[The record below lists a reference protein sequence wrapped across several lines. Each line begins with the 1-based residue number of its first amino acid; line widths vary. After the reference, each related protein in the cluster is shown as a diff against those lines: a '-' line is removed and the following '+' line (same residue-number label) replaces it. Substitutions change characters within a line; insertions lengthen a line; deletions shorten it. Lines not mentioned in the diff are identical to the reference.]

1 MLPFLIANGLFS
13 YRDYYS
19 ARKSGYYNKVKM
31 QLSEKEVEID
41 GVKMREVRKLN
52 AQGHQTSVLTT
63 HRKLSM
69 VLIALY
75 MFSRWAQENFF
86 RYMRQEYD
94 IDRIIQYGVS
104 EIDSNI
110 MVVNREYS
118 NLTYQIKKVRER
130 ISMHQAKL
138 YTLIEENV
146 HTEMEQ
152 TSQNLKQQMELRQPI
167 ESLQQQYQSLI
178 ETRKNKPYK
187 ISIGQMP
194 QNTRYNKLNTESKY
208 LQNIIKIIC
217 YRAETAFAN
226 TMASCYSK
234 NRDEIRAQVKSVIFS
249 KADLIPDEVN
259 KTLTIKLYSLATKRD
274 NLAVQK
280 DCDLLNDTETIFPGT
295 NMTLVFKTATT

>member
-1 MLPFLIANGLFS
+1 
-13 YRDYYS
+13 
-19 ARKSGYYNKVKM
+19 M

-130 ISMHQAKL
+130 IAMHQAKL

-178 ETRKNKPYK
+178 ETRRNKPYK

-194 QNTRYNKLNTESKY
+194 QSTRYNKLNTESKY
-208 LQNIIKIIC
+208 F
-217 YRAETAFAN
+217 AEHH
-226 TMASCYSK
+226 
-234 NRDEIRAQVKSVIFS
+234 
-249 KADLIPDEVN
+249 
-259 KTLTIKLYSLATKRD
+259 
-274 NLAVQK
+274 
-280 DCDLLNDTETIFPGT
+280 
-295 NMTLVFKTATT
+295 

>member
-1 MLPFLIANGLFS
+1 
-13 YRDYYS
+13 
-19 ARKSGYYNKVKM
+19 
-31 QLSEKEVEID
+31 
-41 GVKMREVRKLN
+41 
-52 AQGHQTSVLTT
+52 
-63 HRKLSM
+63 
-69 VLIALY
+69 
-75 MFSRWAQENFF
+75 
-86 RYMRQEYD
+86 MRQEYD

-110 MVVNREYS
+110 MIVNREYN

-152 TSQNLKQQMELRQPI
+152 TSQNLKQQMELRQRI

-217 YRAETAFAN
+217 
-226 TMASCYSK
+226 
-234 NRDEIRAQVKSVIFS
+234 
-249 KADLIPDEVN
+249 
-259 KTLTIKLYSLATKRD
+259 
-274 NLAVQK
+274 
-280 DCDLLNDTETIFPGT
+280 
-295 NMTLVFKTATT
+295 

>member
-1 MLPFLIANGLFS
+1 
-13 YRDYYS
+13 
-19 ARKSGYYNKVKM
+19 M

-110 MVVNREYS
+110 MIVNREYN

-152 TSQNLKQQMELRQPI
+152 TRLKQPLLLTKPI
-167 ESLQQQYQSLI
+167 Q
-178 ETRKNKPYK
+178 
-187 ISIGQMP
+187 
-194 QNTRYNKLNTESKY
+194 
-208 LQNIIKIIC
+208 QNIQ
-217 YRAETAFAN
+217 EL
-226 TMASCYSK
+226 
-234 NRDEIRAQVKSVIFS
+234 
-249 KADLIPDEVN
+249 AD
-259 KTLTIKLYSLATKRD
+259 
-274 NLAVQK
+274 
-280 DCDLLNDTETIFPGT
+280 
-295 NMTLVFKTATT
+295 